1 MSYQYHNTKEELQK
15 AADAGL
21 AVWEADG
28 IIVSDGA
35 GNISVKAVDN
45 SPSTS
50 STNLISSQA
59 VATALLDKQEKVPTA
74 TEDDIMIFDASGQA
88 KDSGKKISDLNV
100 NCALSVVNGLLCITY
115 DE

>member
-1 MSYQYHNTKEELQK
+1 MGYTYTQTKEQLQK

-28 IIVSDGA
+28 VIVSDGA
-35 GNISVKAVDN
+35 GNISAKAIDN
-45 SPSTS
+45 SPSTT

-59 VATALLDKQEKVPTA
+59 VATALLDKQETVPTA
-74 TEDDIMIFDASGQA
+74 TENDIMIFDATGQA
-88 KDSGKKISDLNV
+88 KDSGKKISDLNE
-100 NCALSVVNGLLCITY
+100 NCALSVDNGLLCITY